1 MEAVKNVG
9 HELDGEHFSIGFP
22 YTLDHFAEGA
32 LAEHLDQLIVLLDGL
47 PEVGVVILAW
57 TLILY
62 LHLFEI

>member
-9 HELDGEHFSIGFP
+9 HKLDGEHFPIGLP
-22 YTLDHFAEGA
+22 NALDYFAEGA
-32 LAEHLDQLIVLLDGL
+32 LAEHLDQLVVLLDGL

-62 LHLFEI
+62 LHLF